1 MHLEVNKMFELAH
14 HFFVVR
20 VIRTLREIET
30 AKREKTN
37 GKAGNEKEDEG
48 EGKGEG
54 KKGKNKGEGKEEGR
68 SSQDQ
73 A

>member
-1 MHLEVNKMFELAH
+1 MHLEVNKMFEFAH

-30 AKREKTN
+30 ESEKTN

-48 EGKGEG
+48 EGEKEG
-54 KKGKNKGEGKEEGR
+54 KAESGG
-68 SSQDQ
+68 
-73 A
+73 